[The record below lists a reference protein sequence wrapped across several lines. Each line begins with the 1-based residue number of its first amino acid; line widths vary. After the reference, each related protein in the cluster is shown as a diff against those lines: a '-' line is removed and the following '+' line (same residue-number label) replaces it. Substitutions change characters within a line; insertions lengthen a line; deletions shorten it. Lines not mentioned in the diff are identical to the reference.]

1 MQHDANK
8 PALWKR
14 LPTRLA
20 LHWNPTPIEPP
31 QVDQD
36 LTKLPPI
43 ERSAEVIRYSLLKAE
58 YWISPNGRLREWLR
72 FNLALALIIGIPAL
86 FIVPI
91 VTLLLGSF
99 VTWTDLMAAAAW
111 NLVCTVASVI
121 ATIALIRMA
130 LAVFRGM
137 RGR

>member
-14 LPTRLA
+14 LPSRLS
-20 LHWNPTPIEPP
+20 LHWRPIPIEPP

-36 LTKLPPI
+36 ETRLPPI
-43 ERSAEVIRYSLLKAE
+43 ERSAEVIRYSLLKME

-72 FNLALALIIGIPAL
+72 FNLAVAFIIGIPAL
-86 FIVPI
+86 LIVPI
-91 VTLLLGSF
+91 VTLLLGSV
-99 VTWTDLMAAAAW
+99 VTWADSLAMAAW
-111 NLVCTVASVI
+111 NLVRFVGSLI
-121 ATIALIRMA
+121 AAIALITAA
-130 LAVFRGM
+130 LAVFRAF

>member
-1 MQHDANK
+1 MQRDANK

-14 LPTRLA
+14 LPSRLA
-20 LHWNPTPIEPP
+20 LLWKPTPIEPP
-31 QVDQD
+31 QVDED

-43 ERSAEVIRYSLLKAE
+43 ERSSEVIRYSVLKME

-111 NLVCTVASVI
+111 NVMCTVASVI
-121 ATIALIRMA
+121 ATIALITAA
-130 LAVFRGM
+130 LAVFRAS

>member
-1 MQHDANK
+1 MRNEANK

-14 LPTRLA
+14 LPSRLA
-20 LHWNPTPIEPP
+20 LYWKPTPIEPP

-36 LTKLPPI
+36 VTNLPPI
-43 ERSAEVIRYSLLKAE
+43 ERSAEVIRYSLLKVE

-86 FIVPI
+86 LIVPI

-99 VTWTDLMAAAAW
+99 VAWTDFMAAAAW
-111 NLVCTVASVI
+111 NVLCIVASLI
-121 ATIALIRMA
+121 AAIALMTAA
-130 LAVFRGM
+130 LAVFRAF